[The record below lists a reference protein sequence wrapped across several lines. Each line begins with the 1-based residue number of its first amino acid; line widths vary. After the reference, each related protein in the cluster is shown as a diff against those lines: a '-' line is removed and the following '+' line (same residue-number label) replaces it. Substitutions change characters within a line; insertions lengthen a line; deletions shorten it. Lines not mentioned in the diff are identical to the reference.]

1 MVFINDLYDI
11 STITKGGDKIM
22 KEIRSSVLACVTSQ
36 YDCDR
41 IIKTAKKIADDCD
54 CELRV
59 LSILKPTSNYTT
71 VSDQIEYLYLVSKE
85 SGADMTVLFHDN
97 APYACADFVNKNNV
111 QRIVTG
117 MHDGG
122 NESFLVMFNR
132 FAPMVSIT
140 MVAKDNTAYSMDVC
154 KTAVR

>member
-1 MVFINDLYDI
+1 
-11 STITKGGDKIM
+11 
-22 KEIRSSVLACVTSQ
+22 
-36 YDCDR
+36 
-41 IIKTAKKIADDCD
+41 
-54 CELRV
+54 
-59 LSILKPTSNYTT
+59 
-71 VSDQIEYLYLVSKE
+71 
-85 SGADMTVLFHDN
+85 MTVLFHDN

-154 KTAVR
+154 KAAVR

>member
-1 MVFINDLYDI
+1 
-11 STITKGGDKIM
+11 M
-22 KEIRSSVLACVTSQ
+22 KENSGITPYVVDFKGLMHLFGCGRG
-36 YDCDR
+36 
-41 IIKTAKKIADDCD
+41 TAEIYA
-54 CELRV
+54 R
-59 LSILKPTSNYTT
+59 
-71 VSDQIEYLYLVSKE
+71 E

-154 KTAVR
+154 KAAVR